1 MSVSYRSSMPTAA
14 RLAGAVLFGL
24 LGLYI
29 AGLAAPFFLEGK
41 PPGSF
46 LPASVIIGL
55 YLGWTYVGR
64 RTGNG
69 YIAAIG
75 TGVTTGFAFGFL
87 ALLVVAFSLMIRH
100 ALHNRYQGLSEA
112 VVGIFDLMITEGS
125 RFTDTTLITSL
136 FVGAVLCAWVTEYVA
151 QKYR

>member
-1 MSVSYRSSMPTAA
+1 MAVSNRSSLPTAA
-14 RLAGAVLFGL
+14 RLAGAFLFGV
-24 LGLYI
+24 LGFYM
-29 AGLAAPFFLEGK
+29 AGLAAPFFHEGK

-75 TGVTTGFAFGFL
+75 TGVTAGFAFGFL

-100 ALHNRYQGLSEA
+100 AMHNRYQGLSEA
-112 VVGIFDLMITEGS
+112 IVGIFDLMIAEGS

-136 FVGAVLCAWVTEYVA
+136 FVGAVLCAWMTEYVG